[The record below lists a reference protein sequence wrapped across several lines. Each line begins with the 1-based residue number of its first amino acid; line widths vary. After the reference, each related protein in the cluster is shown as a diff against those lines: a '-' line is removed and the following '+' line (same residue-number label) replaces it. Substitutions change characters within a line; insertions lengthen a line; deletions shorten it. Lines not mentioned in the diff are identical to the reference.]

1 MLPAIGIAQLVTWRS
16 HVFSLS
22 IIVLMVDKED
32 HCGRCMTRKDQKYEY
47 PLSDRDVGRNV
58 LGIEVN
64 DRTS

>member
-1 MLPAIGIAQLVTWRS
+1 
-16 HVFSLS
+16 
-22 IIVLMVDKED
+22 MVDKED
-32 HCGRCMTRKDQKYEY
+32 HCHRCMTGKDQKYEY